1 MKPDPGEPTEQ
12 PGLELGST
20 HREARTCPVCGTKFY
35 ATADSG
41 FCPVCILRGATGQES
56 AATREPGSVSGAAGS
71 FGEKEDTSEPRRFE
85 HYEVIL
91 DEAGRPIELGRGAM
105 GVRIRVASCT
115 RKRAKDYHGWRDA
128 GCERFDRNDRSI
140 SLF

>member
-41 FCPVCILRGATGQES
+41 FCPVCILRGATGEES
-56 AATREPGSVSGAAGS
+56 EAIGESG
-71 FGEKEDTSEPRRFE
+71 
-85 HYEVIL
+85 
-91 DEAGRPIELGRGAM
+91 
-105 GVRIRVASCT
+105 
-115 RKRAKDYHGWRDA
+115 
-128 GCERFDRNDRSI
+128 SI
-140 SLF
+140 SGSADSSAEAQGTLQARRCIGF